1 MRIPILLLAAHVTFP
16 NFLLNFLAV
25 WPCCLHN
32 HLTLFP
38 FPSTQVSRKE
48 KYSPK
53 PSRENFYEPNQIFSC
68 SLYKVLKPT
77 IQLPLNGKQK
87 QKTFVSAKRR
97 RLNRLKFFYSL
108 TSSLYHHLLISAFQI
123 FTELLIISFRF
134 FSSKGRSSIQFN
146 SINLAFGSF

>member
-25 WPCCLHN
+25 WPCCLNN

-53 PSRENFYEPNQIFSC
+53 PSREKFLRTKSNLFLLALQSFKAYNSAPTKRKTKTENLRLGKTPPFKSFKNFLFLDIVTVSPSSHLSISNFY
-68 SLYKVLKPT
+68 
-77 IQLPLNGKQK
+77 
-87 QKTFVSAKRR
+87 
-97 RLNRLKFFYSL
+97 
-108 TSSLYHHLLISAFQI
+108 
-123 FTELLIISFRF
+123 
-134 FSSKGRSSIQFN
+134 
-146 SINLAFGSF
+146 

>member
-1 MRIPILLLAAHVTFP
+1 MRIPILLLAAHVPFP

-25 WPCCLHN
+25 WPCCLNN

-87 QKTFVSAKRR
+87 QKTFFGKTPPFKSFKIFLFLDIVTVSPSSH
-97 RLNRLKFFYSL
+97 LSISNFY
-108 TSSLYHHLLISAFQI
+108 
-123 FTELLIISFRF
+123 
-134 FSSKGRSSIQFN
+134 
-146 SINLAFGSF
+146 